1 MNIIS
6 TKYAKLLIFFE
17 HCENNDGWL
26 SHMNPIGAKDV
37 NLNSVINHPYYYQL
51 YVKFYYFYINQLP
64 NDHYF
69 QTSLTVPEHS

>member
-6 TKYAKLLIFFE
+6 TICKAINFFFE

-37 NLNSVINHPYYYQL
+37 NLNSVI
-51 YVKFYYFYINQLP
+51 I
-64 NDHYF
+64 
-69 QTSLTVPEHS
+69 LTTISCM

>member
-6 TKYAKLLIFFE
+6 TKYAKLLFFFE

-37 NLNSVINHPYYYQL
+37 NLNSVI
-51 YVKFYYFYINQLP
+51 I
-64 NDHYF
+64 
-69 QTSLTVPEHS
+69 LTTISCM